1 MLAPYLDQKLHHLH
15 LQCLENQKI
24 NVNLLT
30 NTVVFLNITYFKI
43 YFDLKNDLI
52 FYFIASESDAAAE
65 LNEYIARKVRNSIDQ
80 NYTAY
85 KSRNNQNIDIILAP
99 SINLSTSDKGDLNQN
114 NDYFDKNNVNK
125 QYSVFNDNKLM
136 GLNTVNRRSVDDE
149 LSKNNFNRFFLV

>member
-1 MLAPYLDQKLHHLH
+1 M
-15 LQCLENQKI
+15 
-24 NVNLLT
+24 
-30 NTVVFLNITYFKI
+30 
-43 YFDLKNDLI
+43 
-52 FYFIASESDAAAE
+52 
-65 LNEYIARKVRNSIDQ
+65 RNSIDQ

-125 QYSVFNDNKLM
+125 QYSVLNDNELM

>member
-1 MLAPYLDQKLHHLH
+1 M
-15 LQCLENQKI
+15 
-24 NVNLLT
+24 
-30 NTVVFLNITYFKI
+30 
-43 YFDLKNDLI
+43 
-52 FYFIASESDAAAE
+52 
-65 LNEYIARKVRNSIDQ
+65 RNSIDQ